1 MCPNNQAKKRFGQ
14 NFLADKDIIDQIIGI
29 IAPKYLDNLVEIGPG
44 KGALT
49 ERLLHFCPRLWTIEI
64 DRDLAH
70 FLKQRFV
77 HHKNF
82 FVAESDALKINFS
95 RNFAPLPIRIVG
107 NLPYNIST
115 PLIFHL
121 IRHRD
126 VIKDMLFML
135 QLEVAQR
142 IHAKPYSK
150 AYGRLTVMVQYFC
163 EVFPMLSV
171 PPSAFH
177 PTPKV
182 TSCFVRLIPRKRIN
196 PNAEDELMLAHLVT
210 TCFQQ
215 RRKTLRN
222 SLRRFCSEPDEFFPA
237 IDLNLRPDQI
247 SVKDYVYLSNQLTN
261 LNVHTN

>member
-1 MCPNNQAKKRFGQ
+1 LCPNNQAKKRFGQ
-14 NFLADKDIIDQIIGI
+14 NFLADTDMIDQIIRI
-29 IAPKYLDNLVEIGPG
+29 IDPKYLDNLVEIGPG

-64 DRDLAH
+64 DKDLVQ
-70 FLKQRFV
+70 FLKKRFV
-77 HHKNF
+77 HEKDF

-95 RNFAPLPIRIVG
+95 RNFAPPPIRVVG
-107 NLPYNIST
+107 NLPYNIAT

-121 IRHRD
+121 IQHRH

-142 IHAKPYSK
+142 IHAKPCSK

-163 EVFPMLSV
+163 EVFPMLNV
-171 PPSAFH
+171 PPSAFY

-182 TSCFVRLIPRKRIN
+182 NSCFVRLIPRKRIN
-196 PNAEDELMLAHLVT
+196 PIAEDELMLADLVT

-222 SLRRFCSEPDEFFPA
+222 SLRRFCPKPDEFFPA
-237 IDLNLRPDQI
+237 IDLSLRPDQI
-247 SVKDYVYLSNQLTN
+247 SVKDYVYMSNQLTH
-261 LNVHTN
+261 LNFNTH